1 MRTAR
6 AAAIPIIAV
15 DFGYNDVPI
24 ATLNPDRLIGSF
36 AELPA
41 AIAEV
46 EGQGQ
51 AKTNRM
57 SSAMLT
63 PPGGS

>member
-15 DFGYNDVPI
+15 DFGYSDVPI

-46 EGQGQ
+46 EGQGIV
-51 AKTNRM
+51 KTKPVSTAALNPRE
-57 SSAMLT
+57 S
-63 PPGGS
+63 

>member
-15 DFGYNDVPI
+15 DFGYNEVPM

-46 EGQGQ
+46 KDQGL
-51 AKTNRM
+51 AKVGRVCP
-57 SSAMLT
+57 A
-63 PPGGS
+63 GGS